1 MSIGVESYKADF
13 TADTAG
19 QYIKPSASKTENVQV
34 IRNRIN
40 ELLEKIEN
48 GDIEPTYQIGRRSF
62 TEREWDKLLTEI
74 DAAEDT
80 LKKLVEEE
88 KERRLNADEKRRIN
102 QKEIDRKGEY
112 AEQINGTDSEKISEE
127 DMNLLTTDSVSC
139 TRTENDSE
147 VIYIT
152 AYGPD
157 GIKCKKLGYIGEEGW
172 LWEIPFNNGTEYR
185 RVLDFLEQFPNDANL
200 VFASQKDFWEDFLA
214 GRINQEEILKDYE

>member
-1 MSIGVESYKADF
+1 MSIGVESYRADF
-13 TADTAG
+13 TAGTAG
-19 QYIKPSASKTENVQV
+19 QYIRPSASKAENVQV

-48 GDIEPTYQIGRRSF
+48 GDIEPTYQIGGRSF

-88 KERRLNADEKRRIN
+88 KERRLNADEKRRVN
-102 QKEIDRKGEY
+102 QKEIDRKREY
-112 AEQINGTDSEKISEE
+112 AEQINENDSEKISEE

-139 TRTENDSE
+139 TKTEDDSE

-172 LWEIPFNNGTEYR
+172 LWEISFKNGTEYR

-214 GRINQEEILKDYE
+214 GRINQEEILRDYK